1 MKISVKQLYF
11 LTHQTL
17 HYFTHLVFFLFKN
30 CVLQK
35 AYLSSTIILL
45 FSLFIF
51 LPFLLHQFPFL
62 TQYYLLPLSCIIL
75 FYFPPFNSFLHSDI
89 PSCLQYFIFLSFPLC
104 VFLSIFTFLP
114 FISSHV
120 SLLSFFFSFFS
131 SPFLSLP
138 FFPHLLF
145 SGHGDFY
152 LV

>member
-45 FSLFIF
+45 FSLFLF
-51 LPFLLHQFPFL
+51 LSFLLHQFPFL
-62 TQYYLLPLSCIIL
+62 TPYYLLPLSCIIL
-75 FYFPPFNSFLHSDI
+75 FYFPPFNSFFILIFLHACNISFSFPFLYMYFYLSL
-89 PSCLQYFIFLSFPLC
+89 PSFLSFHL
-104 VFLSIFTFLP
+104 TFLC
-114 FISSHV
+114 F
-120 SLLSFFFSFFS
+120 LFFSFFS